1 MQTQLTLNI
10 IINNNNVDNPSID
23 NPSIDI
29 EQLIN
34 YIKAN
39 KLVEDVELDLD
50 NTMLLQR

>member
-10 IINNNNVDNPSID
+10 IINNNNVD